1 VSKGLPKK
9 RVLLLTIGLPLACI
23 IIAVLFFTGNGNI
36 VSMYRLHRQVSD
48 SEIAVRKA
56 NATIDSL
63 TVDISRKKSDTAYI
77 ERLAREKLGMAKKTE
92 KIYKFA
98 GDK

>member
-1 VSKGLPKK
+1 MPKGSPKK
-9 RVLLLTIGLPLACI
+9 RVLLLKIGLPLAGI
-23 IIAVLFFTGNGNI
+23 IVVVLLFTGSDNI
-36 VSMYRLHRQVSD
+36 VSLYRLHREVGA
-48 SEIAVRKA
+48 SETAILKA

-63 TVDISRKKSDTAYI
+63 NTDISRKKNDTAYI

>member
-1 VSKGLPKK
+1 MANAPLKK
-9 RVLLLTIGLPLACI
+9 RFLLLVVGVPLAVVVAVVLL
-23 IIAVLFFTGNGNI
+23 FTGNDNI
-36 VSMYRLHRQVSD
+36 VSLLRLNREVGI
-48 SEIAVRKA
+48 SEGAVQRA

-63 TVDISRKKSDTAYI
+63 NNDIGRKKSDTAYI
-77 ERLAREKLGMAKKTE
+77 ERIAREKLGMAKKTE

>member
-1 VSKGLPKK
+1 MLKT
-9 RVLLLTIGLPLACI
+9 RLLLLKIGLPLAAVI
-23 IIAVLFFTGNGNI
+23 IGVLLFAGSDNI
-36 VSMYRLHRQVSD
+36 VSMYRLHREVGT
-48 SEIAVRKA
+48 SESAVRKA
-56 NATIDSL
+56 DITIDSL
-63 TVDISRKKSDTAYI
+63 NNDIIRKKSDTAYI